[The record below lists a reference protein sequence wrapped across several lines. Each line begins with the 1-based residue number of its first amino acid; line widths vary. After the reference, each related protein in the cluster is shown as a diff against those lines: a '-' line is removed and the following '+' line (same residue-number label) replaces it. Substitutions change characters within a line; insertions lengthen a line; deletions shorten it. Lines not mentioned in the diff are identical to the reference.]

1 MRSREQAYETLRP
14 RACVLHWA
22 GNEVAG
28 GSQRMRRRKVTF
40 RAEADRMLTKYL
52 GPRYGQLLRNWI
64 PTAVTWGSVGAVGL
78 VWATDWRLIL
88 DYVPWINGKFKKD
101 D

>member
-1 MRSREQAYETLRP
+1 
-14 RACVLHWA
+14 
-22 GNEVAG
+22 
-28 GSQRMRRRKVTF
+28 MRRSKVTF
-40 RAEADRMLTKYL
+40 RAEAGRMLTKYL
-52 GPRYGQLLRNWI
+52 GPRYGQLLRTWI
-64 PTAVTWGSVGAVGL
+64 PTAVTWGSVGTVGL